1 MAVPTFVLKD
11 PLSLL
16 HEEMME
22 KAAATET
29 RRHAPML
36 AAMQALASEN
46 AALKKEVE
54 ALRAELARLKPG
66 ARVGADKDEDDFR
79 KLVETMSRSG
89 KSVIPTSPI
98 LPPLSAVHA
107 WDDFVITDEGEKI
120 SGMEAVERLKN
131 ENARGFEWEGAWD
144 EEPTVVDATSD

>member
-1 MAVPTFVLKD
+1 MAVPTFVPKD
-11 PLSLL
+11 PFSLL

-54 ALRAELARLKPG
+54 ALRAELARLKRG
-66 ARVGADKDEDDFR
+66 AGSADKDEDDFR
-79 KLVETMSRSG
+79 KLVATMSRRG
-89 KSVIPTSPI
+89 KSVIPASPI
-98 LPPLSAVHA
+98 VPPLSAVHA
-107 WDDFVITDEGEKI
+107 WDDFFITDEGETI
-120 SGMEAVERLKN
+120 SGTEAVERPKN

-144 EEPTVVDATSD
+144 EEQTVVDATSD